1 MRWIALV
8 AAMLM
13 LASPALADTL
23 IVCNKYEGTVSFID
37 LETGEEIARPQ
48 TGPSPH
54 EVTLSPDGTQAVV
67 VSYLEDGYIGRELNV
82 FDVATAELVQTI
94 PLVDHLAPH
103 GIKWIGD
110 TQSVLVT
117 TEETRDVIKV
127 DVEEGAVT
135 ASVATDQIGSHLMA
149 LSPDSAT
156 AYVTSRGSDTFSVI
170 DVAPMTLVATIEAG
184 VGPEGVDV
192 SPDGAKLWVGN
203 NQSENIMVFDTG
215 TLEQTDIIDVG
226 FLPIR
231 VLFQPNGKVVAVADL
246 RGDRIL
252 LLDTATHD
260 EIATVDLNPVKAYA
274 PASLLFSPDGAFLYA
289 GAQDG
294 AMVVEIDTA
303 TWEITRTFEAGEG
316 SDGMAISPVKAQAP

>member
-1 MRWIALV
+1 MRIIAVVV
-8 AAMLM
+8 AL
-13 LASPALADTL
+13 LTLTLPAFADTL

-37 LETGEEIARPQ
+37 LETGKEVARPQ

-54 EVTLSPDGTQAVV
+54 EVALSPDGARAVV

-110 TQSVLVT
+110 TASVLVT

-127 DVEEGAVT
+127 NVDEGVVT
-135 ASVATDQIGSHLMA
+135 GSVATDQIGSHLLA
-149 LSPDSAT
+149 LSPDSTT

-170 DVAPMTLVATIEAG
+170 DVAPMTLVATVDAG

-192 SPDGAKLWVGN
+192 SPDGAELWVGN

-215 TLEQTDIIDVG
+215 TLDQTAVIDVG

-231 VLFQPNGKVVAVADL
+231 VLFHPDGMVVAVADL
-246 RGDRIL
+246 RGDRVV
-252 LLDTATHD
+252 LLDPESHN
-260 EIATVDLNPVKAYA
+260 EIAAVDLAPVKASA

-294 AMVVEIDTA
+294 AMVAEIDTA
-303 TWEITRTFEAGEG
+303 TWQVTRTFEAGAG
-316 SDGMAISPVKAQAP
+316 SDGLAISPVNVATP

>member
-1 MRWIALV
+1 MRLIALAFALFV
-8 AAMLM
+8 G
-13 LASPALADTL
+13 STPALADTL

-37 LETGEEIARPQ
+37 LDSGEEVARRE

-54 EVTLSPDGTQAVV
+54 EVALSPDGTRAVV
-67 VSYLEDGYIGRELNV
+67 VSYLEDGYVGRELNV
-82 FDVATAELVQTI
+82 FEIATAERVQTI
-94 PLVDHLAPH
+94 PLVNHLAPH

-110 TQSVLVT
+110 TQSVIVT

-135 ASVATDQIGSHLMA
+135 AAVATDQIGSHLLA
-149 LSPDSAT
+149 LSPDSTT

-184 VGPEGVDV
+184 TGPEGVDV
-192 SPDGAKLWVGN
+192 SPDGAELWVGN
-203 NQSENIMVFDTG
+203 NQSENIMIFDTG
-215 TLEQTDIIDVG
+215 SLEQTAVIDVG

-231 VLFQPNGKVVAVADL
+231 VLFQPDGKVVAVADL
-246 RGDRIL
+246 RGDRIVL
-252 LLDTATHD
+252 LAAATHD
-260 EIATVDLNPVKAYA
+260 EIAAVDLNPVKAYA

-294 AMVVEIDTA
+294 AMVTEIDTA
-303 TWEITRTFEAGEG
+303 TWQITRTFEAGAG
-316 SDGMAISPVKAQAP
+316 SDGMAISPVKAETS